1 MKNTCLEVEKTL
13 PGGNKIMK
21 REKGKEHVV
30 LLENEVS
37 SKTLREKT
45 EKLEKENQDTPP
57 AKRKVWKQ
65 KKLK

>member
-1 MKNTCLEVEKTL
+1 
-13 PGGNKIMK
+13 MK

-45 EKLEKENQDTPP
+45 EKLEKENQDTPL
-57 AKRKVWKQ
+57 AKREVWKQ